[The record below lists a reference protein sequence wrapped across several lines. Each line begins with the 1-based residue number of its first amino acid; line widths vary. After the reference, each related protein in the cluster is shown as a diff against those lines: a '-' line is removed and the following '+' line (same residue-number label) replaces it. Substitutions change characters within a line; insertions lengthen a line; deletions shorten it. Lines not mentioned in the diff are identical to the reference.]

1 MQNEIRVLSAVVNE
15 RDIAPLVNGSNIDQL
30 FTSFGDVWA
39 FMKEYY
45 QKYREIVPKDIL
57 LERFGKRDDDDLD
70 VKFKV
75 VETSGTVKHY
85 LEQLRND
92 YKATSLER
100 ILRGASKDLGKRSHD
115 ELIQQLNRRLGD
127 LSKISTTVRDLDITD
142 GTKAVEHYLEV
153 KRLMDLNGGVLG
165 TRFGYDSIDAN
176 YPTGKGS
183 GHYIM
188 ILSRTNQGK
197 SWIALD
203 FALNAWAQGKR
214 VLYASL
220 EMSPEL
226 VRDRAFALMS
236 VGAFSMSDLARAQID
251 MDQMQA
257 WASNNLKADNSFVVI
272 GSDTMGDFTPAALQA
287 KIDQYGPDEVY
298 IDYIQLMSDN
308 KGSSGATERIRNV
321 SKELKATAI
330 MNEIAV
336 IGVASASSHETKEY
350 FSPPQIYEV
359 AESRQSAFDCDL
371 VLALISKRQSDGSN
385 LTEIIA
391 RKNRHGPLF
400 DFILRMDI
408 ANGKISEEWALED
421 EDE

>member
-1 MQNEIRVLSAVVNE
+1 MQNEIRLISAVVNE
-15 RDIAPLVNGSNIDQL
+15 RDIAPLISGSNVDQL
-30 FTSFGDVWA
+30 FTSYGDVWTFIKDYFYKHRA
-39 FMKEYY
+39 V
-45 QKYREIVPKDIL
+45 VPKDIL
-57 LERFGKRDDDDLD
+57 VEKFDNPDSP
-70 VKFKV
+70 VKFKL

-85 LEQLRND
+85 LEQLRDD
-92 YKATSLER
+92 YKSNSLER
-100 ILRGASKDLGKRSHD
+100 IARGLAGDLGKKSTD
-115 ELIQQLNRRLGD
+115 ELIQQLNKRLND
-127 LSKISTTVRDLDITD
+127 LTKISMSVRDLDITD
-142 GTKAVEHYLEV
+142 HVKAVEHYIEV
-153 KRLMDLNGGVLG
+153 KRLMEENGGVLG

-197 SWIALD
+197 SWLALD
-203 FALNAWAQGKR
+203 FAIMAWLQGKR
-214 VLYASL
+214 ILYVSL

-236 VGAFSMSDLARAQID
+236 SGMFNMSDLSRAQID
-251 MDQMQA
+251 IDQMSS
-257 WASNNLKADNSFVVI
+257 WATNNLKADNSFVVI
-272 GSDTMGDFTPAALQA
+272 GSDSMGDFTPAALQA

-321 SKELKATAI
+321 SKELKSTAI

-336 IGVASASSHETKEY
+336 IGVASASANETKEY

-359 AESRQSAFDCDL
+359 AESRQSAYDCDL
-371 VLALISKRQSDGSN
+371 VLALISKKQSDGTS

-408 ANGKISEEWALED
+408 ANGKISEEWAIED
-421 EDE
+421 EEE

>member
-1 MQNEIRVLSAVVNE
+1 MQNEIRLISAVVNE
-15 RDIAPLVNGSNIDQL
+15 RDIAPLISGSNVDQL
-30 FTSFGDVWA
+30 FTSYGDVWTFIKDYFYKHRA
-39 FMKEYY
+39 V
-45 QKYREIVPKDIL
+45 VPKDIL
-57 LERFGKRDDDDLD
+57 VEKFDNPDSP
-70 VKFKV
+70 VKFKL

-85 LEQLRND
+85 LEQLRDD
-92 YKATSLER
+92 YKSNSLER
-100 ILRGASKDLGKRSHD
+100 IARGLAGDLGKKSTD
-115 ELIQQLNRRLGD
+115 ELIQQLNKRLND
-127 LSKISTTVRDLDITD
+127 LTKISMSVRDLDITD
-142 GTKAVEHYLEV
+142 HVKAVEHYIEV
-153 KRLMDLNGGVLG
+153 KRIMEENGGVLG

-197 SWIALD
+197 SWLALD
-203 FALNAWAQGKR
+203 FAIMAWLQGKR
-214 VLYASL
+214 ILYVSL

-236 VGAFSMSDLARAQID
+236 SGMFNMSDLSRAQID
-251 MDQMQA
+251 IDQMSS
-257 WASNNLKADNSFVVI
+257 WATNNLKADNSFVVI
-272 GSDTMGDFTPAALQA
+272 GSDSMGDFTPAALQA

-321 SKELKATAI
+321 SKELKSTAI

-336 IGVASASSHETKEY
+336 IGVASASANETKEY

-359 AESRQSAFDCDL
+359 AESRQSAYDCDL
-371 VLALISKRQSDGSN
+371 VLALISKKQSDGTS

-408 ANGKISEEWALED
+408 ANGKISEEWAIED
-421 EDE
+421 EEE

>member
-1 MQNEIRVLSAVVNE
+1 VQNEIRLISAVINE
-15 RDIAPLVNGSNIDQL
+15 RDIAPLISGTNVDQL
-30 FTSFGDVWA
+30 FTSYGDVWA
-39 FMKEYY
+39 FIKDYFY
-45 QKYREIVPKDIL
+45 KHRSVVPKDIL
-57 LERFGKRDDDDLD
+57 IEKFDNPDSHIRFKLVD
-70 VKFKV
+70 
-75 VETSGTVKHY
+75 TSGTVKHY
-85 LEQLRND
+85 LEQLRDD
-92 YKATSLER
+92 YKYTSLER
-100 ILRGASKDLGKRSHD
+100 IARGLAGDLDKKSSD
-115 ELIQQLNRRLGD
+115 ELIQQLHRRLND
-127 LSKISTTVRDLDITD
+127 LTKISMAVRDLDITD
-142 GTKAVEHYLEV
+142 HVKAVDHYIEV
-153 KRLMDLNGGVLG
+153 KRLMEINGGVLG

-197 SWIALD
+197 SWLALD
-203 FALNAWAQGKR
+203 FAIMAWLQGKR
-214 VLYASL
+214 ILYVSL

-236 VGAFSMSDLARAQID
+236 SGAFSMSDLSRAQID
-251 MDQMQA
+251 IDQMSS
-257 WASNNLKADNSFVVI
+257 WATNNLKSDNSFVVI
-272 GSDTMGDFTPAALQA
+272 GSDSMGDFTPAALQA

-321 SKELKATAI
+321 SKELKSTAI

-336 IGVASASSHETKEY
+336 IGVASASANETKEY

-359 AESRQSAFDCDL
+359 AESRQSAYDCDL
-371 VLALISKRQSDGSN
+371 VLSLISKKQSDGTS

-400 DFILRMDI
+400 NFILRMDI
-408 ANGKISEEWALED
+408 ANGKISEEWATED

>member
-1 MQNEIRVLSAVVNE
+1 MQNEIRLISAVVNE
-15 RDIAPLVNGSNIDQL
+15 RDIAPLMNGSNVDQL
-30 FTSFGDVWA
+30 FTSYGDVWA
-39 FMKEYY
+39 FIKEYFY
-45 QKYREIVPKDIL
+45 KHREIVPQDIL
-57 LERFGKRDDDDLD
+57 LEKFDDPDQPIRFKL
-70 VKFKV
+70 

-85 LEQLRND
+85 LEQLRDD
-92 YKATSLER
+92 YKANTLER
-100 ILRGASKDLGKRSHD
+100 IARGLAGDLGRKSND
-115 ELIQQLNRRLGD
+115 ELIQQLNRRLSD
-127 LSKISTTVRDLDITD
+127 LTKVSMAVRDLDITD
-142 GTKAVEHYLEV
+142 HTKAVEHYIEV
-153 KRLMDLNGGVLG
+153 KRLMDENGGVLG

-197 SWIALD
+197 SWLALD
-203 FALNAWAQGKR
+203 LAINAWVQGKR
-214 VLYASL
+214 IVYASL

-236 VGAFSMSDLARAQID
+236 SGAFSMSDLSRAQID
-251 MDQMQA
+251 ITQMKS
-257 WASNNLKADNSFVVI
+257 WATNNLKADNSFVVI
-272 GSDTMGDFTPAALQA
+272 GSDSMGDFTPAALQA
-287 KIDQYGPDEVY
+287 KIDQYKPDEVY

-359 AESRQSAFDCDL
+359 AESRQSAYDCDL
-371 VLALISKRQSDGSN
+371 VLALISKKQSDGSS

-408 ANGKISEEWALED
+408 ANGKISEEWAIED
-421 EDE
+421 EEE

>member
-1 MQNEIRVLSAVVNE
+1 VQNEIRLISAVVNE

-30 FTSFGDVWA
+30 FTSYGDVWA
-39 FMKEYY
+39 FIKEYFY
-45 QKYREIVPKDIL
+45 KHREVVPKDIL
-57 LERFGKRDDDDLD
+57 IE
-70 VKFKV
+70 KFTDSSYAVGSFKL

-85 LEQLRND
+85 LEQLRDD
-92 YKATSLER
+92 YKANTLER
-100 ILRGASKDLGKRSHD
+100 IARGLAGDLGRKPND
-115 ELIQQLNRRLGD
+115 ELIQQLNRRLHD
-127 LSKISTTVRDLDITD
+127 LTKVSTAVRDLDITD
-142 GTKAVEHYLEV
+142 HTKAVEHYKEV
-153 KRLMDLNGGVLG
+153 KRLMDENGGVLG

-176 YPTGKGS
+176 YPTGKGP

-203 FALNAWAQGKR
+203 FAINAWAQGKK

-236 VGAFSMSDLARAQID
+236 AGVFTMSDLARAQID
-251 MDQMQA
+251 IVQMQS

-350 FSPPQIYEV
+350 FNPPQIYEV
-359 AESRQSAFDCDL
+359 AESRQSAYDCDL
-371 VLALISKRQSDGSN
+371 VLALISKKQSDGSN

-408 ANGKISEEWALED
+408 ANGKISEEWAIED
-421 EDE
+421 EEE

>member
-1 MQNEIRVLSAVVNE
+1 MQNEIRLISAVINE
-15 RDIAPLVNGSNIDQL
+15 RDIAPLISNTNVDQL
-30 FTSFGDVWA
+30 FTSYGDVWDFIKQYFYKHRA
-39 FMKEYY
+39 V
-45 QKYREIVPKDIL
+45 VPKDIL
-57 LERFGKRDDDDLD
+57 IEKFDNPNSIVRFKM
-70 VKFKV
+70 

-85 LEQLRND
+85 LEQLRDD
-92 YKATSLER
+92 YKAHTLER
-100 ILRGASKDLGKRSHD
+100 VLRGASADFGKKPNDDLIYQINKRLS
-115 ELIQQLNRRLGD
+115 D
-127 LSKISTTVRDLDITD
+127 LAKVSSNVRDLDITD
-142 GTKAVEHYLEV
+142 HTKAVEHYIEV
-153 KRLMDLNGGVLG
+153 QRLMELNGGVLG

-176 YPTGKGS
+176 YPTGKGP

-197 SWIALD
+197 SWLALD
-203 FALNAWAQGKR
+203 LAINAWVQGKR
-214 VLYASL
+214 ILYASL

-236 VGAFSMSDLARAQID
+236 AGTFRMSDLSRAQID
-251 MDQMQA
+251 MNEMKT
-257 WASNNLKADNSFVVI
+257 WASDNLKADNSFVVI
-272 GSDTMGDFTPAALQA
+272 GSDTMGEFTPAALQA
-287 KIDQYGPDEVY
+287 KIDQYAPDEVY

-330 MNEIAV
+330 MNELAV
-336 IGVASASSHETKEY
+336 IGVASASAHETKEY

-371 VLALISKRQSDGSN
+371 VLSLISKKQSDGSS

-408 ANGKISEEWALED
+408 ANGKISEEWAIED
-421 EDE
+421 EEE

>member
-1 MQNEIRVLSAVVNE
+1 MQSEIRLISAVINE
-15 RDIAPLVNGSNIDQL
+15 RDIAPLINGSNVDQL
-30 FTSFGDVWA
+30 FTSCGDVWE
-39 FMKEYY
+39 FIKGYY
-45 QKYREIVPKDIL
+45 YKYREIVPKDIL
-57 LERFGKRDDDDLD
+57 EDKFPENQY
-70 VKFKV
+70 KFKLI
-75 VETSGTVKHY
+75 ETSGTVKHY
-85 LEQLRND
+85 LEQLRDD
-92 YKATSLER
+92 YKATTLER
-100 ILRGASKDLGKRSHD
+100 VLRGASNDLGRKPND
-115 ELIQQLNRRLGD
+115 ELISYLNKRLGD
-127 LSKISTTVRDLDITD
+127 LTKVSTAVRDLDITD
-142 GTKAVEHYLEV
+142 HNKAVEHYIEV
-153 KRLMDLNGGVLG
+153 KRLMDENGGVLG

-197 SWIALD
+197 SWLALD
-203 FALNAWAQGKR
+203 LAINAWAQGKR
-214 VLYASL
+214 ILYVSL

-226 VRDRAFALMS
+226 VRDRAYALMS
-236 VGAFSMSDLARAQID
+236 SGAFTMSELSRAQID
-251 MDQMQA
+251 ISKMES
-257 WASNNLKADNSFVVI
+257 WSSNNLKSDNSFVVV
-272 GSDTMGDFTPAALQA
+272 GSDSMGDFTPAALQA
-287 KIDQYGPDEVY
+287 KIDQYGPDEAY

-330 MNEIAV
+330 MNELAV

-359 AESRQSAFDCDL
+359 AESRQSAYDCDL
-371 VLALISKRQSDGSN
+371 VLALISKKQSDGTS

-408 ANGKISEEWALED
+408 ANGKISEEWVMD
-421 EDE
+421 EEE

>member
-1 MQNEIRVLSAVVNE
+1 MQNEIRLISAVINE
-15 RDIAPLVNGSNIDQL
+15 RDIAPLISGTNVDQL
-30 FTSFGDVWA
+30 FTSYGDVWS
-39 FMKEYY
+39 FVKQYFY
-45 QKYREIVPKDIL
+45 KHREIVPKDIL
-57 LERFGKRDDDDLD
+57 VEKFDNPNSPVRFKL
-70 VKFKV
+70 

-85 LEQLRND
+85 LEQLRDD
-92 YKATSLER
+92 YKNSSLER
-100 ILRGASKDLGKRSHD
+100 IARGLAGDLGRKSSD
-115 ELIQQLNRRLGD
+115 ELIQQLNKRLSD
-127 LSKISTTVRDLDITD
+127 LTKVSMAVRDLDITD
-142 GTKAVEHYLEV
+142 HVKAVDHYIEV
-153 KRLMDLNGGVLG
+153 RRLMELNGGVLG

-197 SWIALD
+197 SWLALD
-203 FALNAWAQGKR
+203 FAILAWLQGKKI
-214 VLYASL
+214 LYVSL

-236 VGAFSMSDLARAQID
+236 SGAFSMSDLSRAQID
-251 MDQMQA
+251 IDQMSN
-257 WASNNLKADNSFVVI
+257 WATSNLKADNSFVVI
-272 GSDTMGDFTPAALQA
+272 GSDSMGDFTPAALQA

-321 SKELKATAI
+321 SKELKSTAI
-330 MNEIAV
+330 INEIAV
-336 IGVASASSHETKEY
+336 IGVASASANETKEY

-359 AESRQSAFDCDL
+359 AESRQSAYDCDL
-371 VLALISKRQSDGSN
+371 VLALISKKQSDGTS

-408 ANGKISEEWALED
+408 ANGKISEEWAIED
-421 EDE
+421 EE

>member
-1 MQNEIRVLSAVVNE
+1 MNE
-15 RDIAPLVNGSNIDQL
+15 RDIAPLINGSNVDQL
-30 FTSFGDVWA
+30 FTSYGDVWS
-39 FMKEYY
+39 FIKEYFY
-45 QKYREIVPKDIL
+45 KHREVVPKDIL
-57 LERFGKRDDDDLD
+57 VE
-70 VKFKV
+70 KFTDPSYSTGSFKL

-85 LEQLRND
+85 LEQLRDD
-92 YKATSLER
+92 YKANTLER
-100 ILRGASKDLGKRSHD
+100 IARGLAGDIGRKPND
-115 ELIQQLNRRLGD
+115 ELIQQLNRRLND
-127 LSKISTTVRDLDITD
+127 LTKVSTAVRDLDITD
-142 GTKAVEHYLEV
+142 HTKAVEHYREV
-153 KRLMDLNGGVLG
+153 KRLMEENGGVLG

-176 YPTGKGS
+176 YPTGKGP

-236 VGAFSMSDLARAQID
+236 AGVFTMSDLARAQID
-251 MDQMQA
+251 IPQMQS

-298 IDYIQLMSDN
+298 IDYIQLMTDN

-321 SKELKATAI
+321 SKELKSTAI

-336 IGVASASSHETKEY
+336 IGVASASSHEAKEY

-359 AESRQSAFDCDL
+359 AESRQSAYDCDL
-371 VLALISKRQSDGSN
+371 VLALISKKQSDGSN

-408 ANGKISEEWALED
+408 ANGKISEEWAIED
-421 EDE
+421 EEE

>member
-1 MQNEIRVLSAVVNE
+1 MQNEIRLISAVINE

-30 FTSFGDVWA
+30 FTSYGDVWE
-39 FMKEYY
+39 FIKGYY
-45 QKYREIVPKDIL
+45 YKNREIVPRDIL
-57 LERFGKRDDDDLD
+57 QEKFGEVDHN
-70 VKFKV
+70 FKII
-75 VETSGTVKHY
+75 ETSGTVKHY
-85 LEQLRND
+85 LEQLRDD
-92 YKATSLER
+92 YKASMLER
-100 ILRGASKDLGKRSHD
+100 MARGLAGDLGRKSND
-115 ELIQQLNRRLGD
+115 ELILQISRRLSE
-127 LSKISTTVRDLDITD
+127 LTKVSTAVRDLDITD
-142 GTKAVEHYLEV
+142 HAKAVDHYIEV
-153 KRLMDLNGGVLG
+153 KRLMEENGGVLG

-197 SWIALD
+197 SWLALD
-203 FALNAWAQGKR
+203 LAINAWTQGKKI
-214 VLYASL
+214 LYVSL

-226 VRDRAFALMS
+226 VRDRAYALMS
-236 VGAFSMSDLARAQID
+236 SGTFTMSELSRAQID
-251 MDQMQA
+251 IDRMQS
-257 WASNNLKADNSFVVI
+257 WSSNNLKSDNSFVVV
-272 GSDTMGDFTPAALQA
+272 GSDSMGDFTPAALQA

-330 MNEIAV
+330 MNEVAV
-336 IGVASASSHETKEY
+336 IGVASASAHETKEY

-359 AESRQSAFDCDL
+359 AESKQSAYDCDL
-371 VLALISKRQSDGSN
+371 VLSLISKKQSDGTS

-408 ANGKISEEWALED
+408 ANGKITEEWVID
-421 EDE
+421 EEEE

>member
-1 MQNEIRVLSAVVNE
+1 MQNEIRLISAVINE
-15 RDIAPLVNGSNIDQL
+15 RDIAPLISGSNVDQL
-30 FTSFGDVWA
+30 FTSYGDVWT
-39 FMKEYY
+39 FIKEYFY
-45 QKYREIVPKDIL
+45 KHRAVVPKDIL
-57 LERFGKRDDDDLD
+57 VEKFDNPDSP
-70 VKFKV
+70 VKFKL

-85 LEQLRND
+85 LEQLRDD
-92 YKATSLER
+92 YKSNSLER
-100 ILRGASKDLGKRSHD
+100 IARGLAGDLGKKSTD
-115 ELIQQLNRRLGD
+115 ELIQQLNKRLND
-127 LSKISTTVRDLDITD
+127 LTKISMSVRDLDITD
-142 GTKAVEHYLEV
+142 HVKAVEHYIEV
-153 KRLMDLNGGVLG
+153 KRLMEENGGVLG

-197 SWIALD
+197 SWLALD
-203 FALNAWAQGKR
+203 FAIMAWLQGKR
-214 VLYASL
+214 ILYVSL

-236 VGAFSMSDLARAQID
+236 SGMFNMSDLSRAQID
-251 MDQMQA
+251 IDQMSS
-257 WASNNLKADNSFVVI
+257 WATNNLKADNSFVVI
-272 GSDTMGDFTPAALQA
+272 GSDSMGDFTPAALQA

-321 SKELKATAI
+321 SKELKSTAI

-336 IGVASASSHETKEY
+336 IGVASASANETKEY

-359 AESRQSAFDCDL
+359 AESRQSAYDCDL
-371 VLALISKRQSDGSN
+371 VLALISKKQSDGTS

-408 ANGKISEEWALED
+408 ANGKISEEWAIED
-421 EDE
+421 EEE

>member
-1 MQNEIRVLSAVVNE
+1 MQNEIRLISAVVNE
-15 RDIAPLVNGSNIDQL
+15 RDIAPLISGSNVDQL
-30 FTSFGDVWA
+30 FTSYGDVWTFIKNYFYKHRA
-39 FMKEYY
+39 V
-45 QKYREIVPKDIL
+45 VPKDIL
-57 LERFGKRDDDDLD
+57 VEKFDNPDSP
-70 VKFKV
+70 VKFKL

-85 LEQLRND
+85 LEQLRDD
-92 YKATSLER
+92 YKSNSLER
-100 ILRGASKDLGKRSHD
+100 IARGLAGDLGKKSTD
-115 ELIQQLNRRLGD
+115 ELIQQLNKRLND
-127 LSKISTTVRDLDITD
+127 LTKISMSVRDLDITD
-142 GTKAVEHYLEV
+142 HVKAVEHYIEV
-153 KRLMDLNGGVLG
+153 KRLMEENGGVLG

-197 SWIALD
+197 SWLALD
-203 FALNAWAQGKR
+203 FAIMAWLQGKR
-214 VLYASL
+214 ILYVSL

-236 VGAFSMSDLARAQID
+236 SGMFNMSDLSRAQID
-251 MDQMQA
+251 IDQMSS
-257 WASNNLKADNSFVVI
+257 WATNNLKADNSFVVI
-272 GSDTMGDFTPAALQA
+272 GSDSMGDFTPAALQA

-321 SKELKATAI
+321 SKELKSTAI

-336 IGVASASSHETKEY
+336 IGVASASANETKEY

-359 AESRQSAFDCDL
+359 AESRQSAYDCDL
-371 VLALISKRQSDGSN
+371 VLALISKKQSDGTS

-408 ANGKISEEWALED
+408 ANGKISEEWAIED
-421 EDE
+421 EEE

>member
-1 MQNEIRVLSAVVNE
+1 MQNEIRLISAVVNE
-15 RDIAPLVNGSNIDQL
+15 RDIAPLISNTNVDQL
-30 FTSFGDVWA
+30 FTSYGDVWDFIKQYFYKHRA
-39 FMKEYY
+39 V
-45 QKYREIVPKDIL
+45 VPKDIL
-57 LERFGKRDDDDLD
+57 IEKFDNPNSIVRFKM
-70 VKFKV
+70 

-85 LEQLRND
+85 LEQLRDD
-92 YKATSLER
+92 YKASTLER
-100 ILRGASKDLGKRSHD
+100 TLRGASADFGKKPLDDLIH
-115 ELIQQLNRRLGD
+115 QLNKRLSD
-127 LSKISTTVRDLDITD
+127 LTKVSSNVRDLDITD
-142 GTKAVEHYLEV
+142 HTKAVEHYLEV
-153 KRLMDLNGGVLG
+153 ARLMELNGGVLG

-176 YPTGKGS
+176 YPTGKGP

-197 SWIALD
+197 SWLALD
-203 FALNAWAQGKR
+203 LAINAWVQGKR
-214 VLYASL
+214 ILYASL

-236 VGAFSMSDLARAQID
+236 AGIFSMSDLSRAQID
-251 MDQMQA
+251 MNEMKT
-257 WASNNLKADNSFVVI
+257 WASDNLKADNSFVVI
-272 GSDTMGDFTPAALQA
+272 GSDTMGEFTPAALQA
-287 KIDQYGPDEVY
+287 KIDQYAPDEVY

-330 MNEIAV
+330 MNELAV
-336 IGVASASSHETKEY
+336 VGVASASAHETKEY

-371 VLALISKRQSDGSN
+371 VLSLISKKQSDGSS

-408 ANGKISEEWALED
+408 ANGKISEEWAIED
-421 EDE
+421 EEE

>member
-1 MQNEIRVLSAVVNE
+1 VQNEIRVLSAVVNE
-15 RDIAPLVNGSNIDQL
+15 RDIAPLVRGSNVDQL
-30 FTSFGDVWA
+30 FTSFGDVWM
-39 FMKEYY
+39 FMKQYY
-45 QKYREIVPKDIL
+45 QQHRQIVPKDIL
-57 LERFGKRDDDDLD
+57 VEKFDNEELPYRFKL
-70 VKFKV
+70 

-85 LEQLRND
+85 LEQLRDD
-92 YKATSLER
+92 YKANMLER
-100 ILRGASKDLGKRSHD
+100 MLRGASSDLGRKSND
-115 ELIQQLNRRLGD
+115 DLIQQLNRRLSD
-127 LSKISTTVRDLDITD
+127 LTKVSTAVRDLDITD
-142 GTKAVEHYLEV
+142 GSKAVEHYLEV
-153 KRLMDLNGGVLG
+153 KKLMDENGGVLG

-203 FALNAWAQGKR
+203 FALNAWAQGKK
-214 VLYASL
+214 VVYASL

-236 VGAFSMSDLARAQID
+236 AGAFSMSDLARAQID
-251 MDQMQA
+251 INQMQT
-257 WASNNLKADNSFVVI
+257 WASDRLRADNSFVVI

-287 KIDQYGPDEVY
+287 KIDQYAPDEVY

-359 AESRQSAFDCDL
+359 AESRQSAYDCDL
-371 VLALISKRQSDGSN
+371 VLALISKKQSDGSN

-408 ANGKISEEWALED
+408 ANGKISEEWGSED
-421 EDE
+421 DEEE

>member
-1 MQNEIRVLSAVVNE
+1 VQNEIRLISAVINE
-15 RDIAPLVNGSNIDQL
+15 RDIAPLISGSNVDQL
-30 FTSFGDVWA
+30 FTSYGDVWA
-39 FMKEYY
+39 FIKEYFY
-45 QKYREIVPKDIL
+45 RHREIVPKDIL
-57 LERFGKRDDDDLD
+57 VEKFDNADSPVRFKL
-70 VKFKV
+70 

-85 LEQLRND
+85 LEQLRDD
-92 YKATSLER
+92 YKNNSLER
-100 ILRGASKDLGKRSHD
+100 IARGLARDLGKKPSD
-115 ELIQQLNRRLGD
+115 ELIQQLNKRLND
-127 LSKISTTVRDLDITD
+127 LTKVSMSVRDLDITD
-142 GTKAVEHYLEV
+142 HAKAVEHYIEV
-153 KRLMDLNGGVLG
+153 KRLMEENGGVLG

-197 SWIALD
+197 SWLALD
-203 FALNAWAQGKR
+203 FAILAWLQGKR
-214 VLYASL
+214 ILYVSL

-236 VGAFSMSDLARAQID
+236 SGMFSMSDLSRAQID
-251 MDQMQA
+251 INQMSS
-257 WASNNLKADNSFVVI
+257 WATNNLRSDNSFVVI
-272 GSDTMGDFTPAALQA
+272 GSDSMGDFTPAALQA

-321 SKELKATAI
+321 SKELKSTAI

-336 IGVASASSHETKEY
+336 VGVASAPANETKEY

-359 AESRQSAFDCDL
+359 AESRQSAYDCDL
-371 VLALISKRQSDGSN
+371 VLALISKKQSDGTS

-408 ANGKISEEWALED
+408 ANGKISEEWAIED
-421 EDE
+421 EEE

>member
-15 RDIAPLVNGSNIDQL
+15 RDIAPLVRGSNVDQL
-30 FTSFGDVWA
+30 FTSFGDVWM

-45 QKYREIVPKDIL
+45 QQHRQIVPKDIL
-57 LERFGKRDDDDLD
+57 VEKFDNEDLPYRFKL
-70 VKFKV
+70 

-85 LEQLRND
+85 LEQLRDD
-92 YKATSLER
+92 YKANMLER
-100 ILRGASKDLGKRSHD
+100 MLRGASSDLGKKSND
-115 ELIQQLNRRLGD
+115 DLIQQLNRRLSD
-127 LSKISTTVRDLDITD
+127 LSKVSTAVRDLDITD
-142 GTKAVEHYLEV
+142 GPKAVEHYLEV
-153 KRLMDLNGGVLG
+153 KKLMEENGGVLG

-203 FALNAWAQGKR
+203 FALNAWAQGKK

-236 VGAFSMSDLARAQID
+236 AGAFSMSDLARAQID
-251 MDQMQA
+251 IDHMQT
-257 WASNNLKADNSFVVI
+257 WASDKLRADNSFVVI

-287 KIDQYGPDEVY
+287 KIDQYAPDEVY

-308 KGSSGATERIRNV
+308 KGSTGATERIRNV
-321 SKELKATAI
+321 SKELKSTAI

-359 AESRQSAFDCDL
+359 AESRQSAYDCDL
-371 VLALISKRQSDGSN
+371 VLALISKKQSDGSS

-400 DFILRMDI
+400 DFLVRMDI
-408 ANGKISEEWALED
+408 ANGKISEEWGPED
-421 EDE
+421 DEEE